1 MTFFRFILLSLFLA
15 FHPPATSLAQ
25 DGTINTETGVAQ
37 TEKDAAM
44 AVKIR
49 EIIGELDG
57 YDDITVSVSNGIV
70 TLRGTTV
77 DASAGEKL
85 TDLVG
90 RIDGVV
96 AIENGV
102 TISTDIAERLSPA
115 IHRFVIRAKQV
126 MAFLPLALIGIGAF
140 AVIVFAGFFIAKQRQ
155 PWDRLAPNP
164 FIADIY
170 RTIIRLVAISF
181 GVVVALDILGASA
194 LLSTILGAAGIIGLA
209 LGFAVRD
216 TVENFIASLLL
227 SIRQPFRPDDTIE
240 IGGDIGKVIRLT
252 SRATILLS
260 PDGNHIRIP
269 NATVFKSRI
278 INYTRNRGRRFQFS
292 LDIGADLDP
301 AKAMDRGVEELKRL
315 PFVLDK
321 PAPGVWIEAVG
332 DKATKLCFSGWI
344 DQRESHFD
352 HARGEA
358 MRLVKHAIEKPKGS
372 RAKAPEARD
381 VSAVSAGGEEVELQK
396 LAESE
401 REANRETD
409 LLMRNGADE

>member
-1 MTFFRFILLSLFLA
+1 
-15 FHPPATSLAQ
+15 
-25 DGTINTETGVAQ
+25 
-37 TEKDAAM
+37 
-44 AVKIR
+44 
-49 EIIGELDG
+49 
-57 YDDITVSVSNGIV
+57 
-70 TLRGTTV
+70 
-77 DASAGEKL
+77 
-85 TDLVG
+85 
-90 RIDGVV
+90 
-96 AIENGV
+96 
-102 TISTDIAERLSPA
+102 
-115 IHRFVIRAKQV
+115 
-126 MAFLPLALIGIGAF
+126 
-140 AVIVFAGFFIAKQRQ
+140 
-155 PWDRLAPNP
+155 
-164 FIADIY
+164 
-170 RTIIRLVAISF
+170 
-181 GVVVALDILGASA
+181 
-194 LLSTILGAAGIIGLA
+194 
-209 LGFAVRD
+209 
-216 TVENFIASLLL
+216 
-227 SIRQPFRPDDTIE
+227 
-240 IGGDIGKVIRLT
+240 VIRLT

-278 INYTRNRGRRFQFS
+278 INYSRNRGRRFQFS

-372 RAKAPEARD
+372 RANAPEARD